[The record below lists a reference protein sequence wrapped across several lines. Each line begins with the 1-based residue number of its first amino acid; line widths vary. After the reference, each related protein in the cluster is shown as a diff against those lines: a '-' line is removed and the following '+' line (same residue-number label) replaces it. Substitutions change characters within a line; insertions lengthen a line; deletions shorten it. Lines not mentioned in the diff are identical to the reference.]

1 MVTSTTSHLWVT
13 FDRPLPPPAT
23 PTDRQMDA
31 RDVDWACVAVDDED
45 EGDGIVLYHRS
56 VEDPRSIVRRVV
68 ARGGGRRHHHHHHH
82 HHRVSCVA
90 CVGNAPRVWMS
101 GGGRAPSSSATRMGT
116 CDGAMVTV
124 TTTNAG

>member
-68 ARGGGRRHHHHHHH
+68 ARGGGSIVIIIIIIG
-82 HHRVSCVA
+82 RVSRAWEMRHV
-90 CVGNAPRVWMS
+90 S
-101 GGGRAPSSSATRMGT
+101 GCPEADARRRRRRRGWVR
-116 CDGAMVTV
+116 AMVRW
-124 TTTNAG
+124 